1 MAPAVDIANVVR
13 LPEARHALEEGRL
26 VFEVAG
32 ASVTVP
38 VTPVLTPLRTK
49 MWLLICPSCHRR
61 CRALFVASQ
70 ATLCCGRCAGMRH
83 PDQRT
88 SGSGRGRLQ
97 RCVHQIRRL
106 DVRLARKGPDRTT
119 RRRLRR
125 RRERLL
131 RHLAGV
137 LAQRQARMRT
147 GLVMVPA
154 MAATAGIE

>member
-1 MAPAVDIANVVR
+1 MVPAVDIARVAR

-32 ASVTVP
+32 ANVTVP
-38 VTPVLTPLRTK
+38 VTLVPTPLRTK
-49 MWLLICPSCHRR
+49 MWLLACPACHRR
-61 CRALFVASQ
+61 CRSLYVASQ
-70 ATLCCGRCAGMRH
+70 ATLCCGRCAGVRH

-125 RRERLL
+125 RRQRLL
-131 RHLAGV
+131 RHLAGA
-137 LAQRQARMRT
+137 LAQRRARVRT

-154 MAATAGIE
+154 VAATAGIE